1 MCAGCLPGRLGRC
14 ENQGSA
20 VGGVVVGVPSAG
32 TVVGGPSVGVELELE
47 DSTGTNLDLNLEPNL
62 ELNPEPNPE
71 PPNLEPPSLMSDR

>member
-20 VGGVVVGVPSAG
+20 VGGVVLGVPSAG
-32 TVVGGPSVGVELELE
+32 TVVGGPSVGVEL
-47 DSTGTNLDLNLEPNL
+47 DSAGTNLDLNLDLNL
-62 ELNPEPNPE
+62 ELNLEPNPE